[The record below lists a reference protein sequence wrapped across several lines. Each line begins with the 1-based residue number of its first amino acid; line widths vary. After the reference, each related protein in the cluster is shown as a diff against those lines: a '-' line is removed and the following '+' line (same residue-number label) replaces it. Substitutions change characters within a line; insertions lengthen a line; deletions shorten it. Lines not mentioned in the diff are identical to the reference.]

1 VVSKYRL
8 ELTLFVLE
16 FNGEERAAQLLHRL
30 QTALAIAARQ
40 RLIDAHM
47 HCTSIIISIII
58 NANSSYNLQLLH
70 SEGDYTIDAKN
81 INLQIKT

>member
-1 VVSKYRL
+1 
-8 ELTLFVLE
+8 
-16 FNGEERAAQLLHRL
+16 
-30 QTALAIAARQ
+30 
-40 RLIDAHM
+40 M